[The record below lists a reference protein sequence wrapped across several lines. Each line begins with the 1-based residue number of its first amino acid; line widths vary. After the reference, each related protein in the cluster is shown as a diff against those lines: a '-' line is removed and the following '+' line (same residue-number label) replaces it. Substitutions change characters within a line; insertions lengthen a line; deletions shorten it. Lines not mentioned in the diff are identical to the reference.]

1 MEEEEALRQLARAIL
16 DLPVKGGDKKSST
29 TAAQTLLDECLS
41 AKVELRLR
49 KKSGTAS
56 TLGVERGLKQIASRS
71 RTLLKLLKN
80 ADRNIFEGWVHAARA
95 EEVGREE
102 AKQEW
107 LQLKSLLEDA
117 AERANLAA
125 KQEIDRRKNWPA
137 PAKGGKRGR
146 PPDELAD
153 YISVVAANIYQQ
165 RTGEI
170 AYREIGRDDGKP

>member
-95 EEVGREE
+95 EEAG
-102 AKQEW
+102 
-107 LQLKSLLEDA
+107 
-117 AERANLAA
+117 
-125 KQEIDRRKNWPA
+125 WPA
-137 PAKGGKRGR
+137 PGLDDTQLGESSLPLELHRAQI
-146 PPDELAD
+146 PDRRVPSL
-153 YISVVAANIYQQ
+153 
-165 RTGEI
+165 
-170 AYREIGRDDGKP
+170 